1 MYVLILEVLGMV
13 IKILELGIVT
23 ELTEEEEESYK
34 GGTEETVSEVT
45 EALKATIVNTTG
57 TTLPLT
63 TSGAKDAVK
72 LITDPLINVVQ
83 KQPETT

>member
-1 MYVLILEVLGMV
+1 MV

-34 GGTEETVSEVT
+34 GGTEETVSEVA

-63 TSGAKDAVK
+63 ISGAKDAVK
-72 LITDPLINVVQ
+72 LTTDPLINVVQ